1 MKAEQIVKKIDEWL
15 MKQCKDET
23 IPQEER
29 IVYSKV
35 LYHQR
40 NCMLS
45 ESYIKSRLQILR
57 NWVIKNTNLQGDDID
72 ILANKIFM
80 KYYAK
85 CM

>member
-1 MKAEQIVKKIDEWL
+1 
-15 MKQCKDET
+15 
-23 IPQEER
+23 
-29 IVYSKV
+29 
-35 LYHQR
+35 
-40 NCMLS
+40 MLS

-57 NWVIKNTNLQGDDID
+57 NWIIKNTNLQGDDID

>member
-1 MKAEQIVKKIDEWL
+1 MKQFHKKRELYIVKYW
-15 MKQCKDET
+15 T
-23 IPQEER
+23 N
-29 IVYSKV
+29 
-35 LYHQR
+35 QR